1 MYILNFKYF
10 EVRKKVKGLTIPF
23 GFQYACVLCLK
34 IFLIGLMNGELEA
47 NFI

>member
-23 GFQYACVLCLK
+23 GFQYACIVFKYILNR
-34 IFLIGLMNGELEA
+34 IDEW
-47 NFI
+47 